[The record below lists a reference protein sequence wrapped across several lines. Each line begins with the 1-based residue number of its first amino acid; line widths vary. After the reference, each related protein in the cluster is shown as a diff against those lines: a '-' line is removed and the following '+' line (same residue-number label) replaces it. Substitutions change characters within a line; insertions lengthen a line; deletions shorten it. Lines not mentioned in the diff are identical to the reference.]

1 MPDRRI
7 AERRS
12 SGPTVHG
19 ATPYTAAR
27 ILVDHLYA
35 HRFPPVPGIDIG
47 TAYAL
52 AEDDVRVGGD
62 LIDVYQFN
70 NGSVAISVADI
81 SGKGARA
88 AARAALVKYALR
100 AYVSSGLT
108 PAQVLRNLNVLYM
121 ETSAFDKQDEDS
133 FVSVFLGIIDPEY
146 RVMTYASAGHEPV
159 VLMSP
164 HQPPELLSATAPIV
178 GVFEESQ
185 KLFHQ
190 RFVSLQPGGSTLLVT
205 TDGVTEARCP
215 DGSFIERAKVLTWID
230 ANRSLAAQEQ
240 ADRLMNATRD
250 FCDGNPQDD
259 IAIVVACFPKWDAS
273 GLSIS

>member
-1 MPDRRI
+1 MSNVVFT
-7 AERRS
+7 ERRKLV
-12 SGPTVHG
+12 SGAVAVSK

-35 HRFPPVPGIDIG
+35 LRFAPVPGVDIG
-47 TAYAL
+47 TTYLL

-81 SGKGARA
+81 SGKGAKA

-121 ETSAFDKQDEDS
+121 ETSAFEREDPDS
-133 FVSVFLGIIDPEY
+133 FVTVFLGTIDPE
-146 RVMTYASAGHEPV
+146 RQIMTYASAGHDPV
-159 VLMSP
+159 VLMRP
-164 HQPPELLSATAPIV
+164 GEPPESLPTTAPIV
-178 GVFEESQ
+178 GVFEES

-190 RFVSLQPGGSTLLVT
+190 RLVYLPRGGSTLIVT
-205 TDGVTEARCP
+205 TDGVTEARNP
-215 DGSFIERAKVLTWID
+215 DSIFVERDDVMKGIQ
-230 ANRSLAAQEQ
+230 ANRNLSAQEQ
-240 ADRLMNATRD
+240 ADTLLRATHD
-250 FCDGNPQDD
+250 FCGGKPQDD
-259 IAIVVACFPKWDAS
+259 VAILVARFP
-273 GLSIS
+273 